1 MYLLAKETQQCVC
14 YWIKQKWRLVIVWES
29 GFQICKRK
37 VQKGKLFLEME
48 WIVLSCV
55 EVLIVLVVFFFL
67 IVRELQFIFRVLVYF
82 ANSAFQQQFLLLE
95 KLVLIFYILMF

>member
-1 MYLLAKETQQCVC
+1 MDSAFLCWGAHCV
-14 YWIKQKWRLVIVWES
+14 
-29 GFQICKRK
+29 G
-37 VQKGKLFLEME
+37 G
-48 WIVLSCV
+48 
-55 EVLIVLVVFFFL
+55 FFFL